1 MSDMSEPDTA
11 PPALSEK
18 SSVIYRGALAA
29 VIFLGVLIVIAVG
42 VLVVG
47 LVTRFGGSHQAA
59 TPAVAQFT
67 LAPGN
72 RLVSTD
78 VAADRLILRLRGPA
92 GDEIDIIDTQTGK
105 LVARI
110 RSAPPP
116 PKQ

>member
-1 MSDMSEPDTA
+1 MSDLTEPGTA

-18 SSVIYRGALAA
+18 SSVTYRGALAA
-29 VIFLGVLIVIAVG
+29 VIFLGVLIVVAIG
-42 VLVVG
+42 VLVIG
-47 LVTRFGGSHQAA
+47 LVTRFSGHQAA
-59 TPAVAQFT
+59 TPAFAQFT

-72 RLVSTD
+72 RLLSTD

-110 RSAPPP
+110 RSTPPP